1 MALLSRSVADVEAV
15 TKPAVV
21 GVEVALVTLG
31 TEEGTDVGVGGQCVA
46 VPDLSKALLAALCAL
61 AGHDGYTAR
70 SMRSI
75 TTSRPD
81 SVRVDASSTQV
92 M

>member
-1 MALLSRSVADVEAV
+1 MEAV

-21 GVEVALVTLG
+21 SVEAALVTLRAEQG
-31 TEEGTDVGVGGQCVA
+31 ADVGIGSQRA
-46 VPDLSKALLAALCAL
+46 HVPDLPKAFLAALGAL
-61 AGHDGYTAR
+61 AGHDGYTTR

-81 SVRVDASSTQV
+81 SVRVDASSMQV